1 MKRTA
6 LLGLGMVA
14 VLSFGPLVSAQ
25 AATPSPTLKAQ
36 LIYLVQEEKLARDVY
51 TTLYSATGLRSFNNI
66 SKSEQTHM
74 TLMQDLLKTYG
85 ITDPTIGLPV
95 GSFKDASL
103 TALYKQL
110 VTSGKTSTTAA
121 LAAGVAI
128 EKKDITDINTIL
140 KVNQAA
146 DVTYVLDRLLSGSK
160 NHLAAF
166 TR

>member
-25 AATPSPTLKAQ
+25 AATASPTLKAQ

-51 TTLYSATGLRSFNNI
+51 TTLYSATGLRQFNNI

-121 LAAGVAI
+121 LASGVAI
-128 EKKDITDINTIL
+128 EKKDITDISTIL

-160 NHLAAF
+160 SHLAAF